1 MKQVLLGLAL
11 FFMSATLAMAQR
23 TVTGK
28 VTDDQGEPL
37 IGATVTAPGTAAGTI
52 TDVNGMFR
60 LADVPSD
67 AAALKITYTGFLDQ
81 EVPLTAESDYNIT
94 MAVNPSSLQE
104 VIVVGYGT
112 QQKRAITGTISSI
125 KGDEIASLPA
135 QSFDQLLQGRA
146 AGVNVSIPNGV
157 LNNPPV
163 FRVRGINSINL
174 SSFPLVVI
182 DGIPTYTD
190 NLRAQIPNN
199 SASNNALSNLNP
211 NDIET
216 IDILK
221 DASAAAIYGSRAS
234 AGVVLIT
241 TKRGVKGKT
250 RVNYNAWA
258 GWTKATRVPE
268 VLNATEYVEL
278 KNEAAANANLP
289 TQFFLDSINGQLIDT
304 RWADYVYQTGFAQN
318 HALNFS
324 GGGDKTVYY
333 LSLGYTDQ
341 EGMIIG
347 NTFERFSGRLNLDH
361 QLTSRIK
368 LGASLGY
375 GNNENNAPNTGSL
388 SGQAFSTAGAGR
400 LAFVTAPNV
409 DPYLYDERGE
419 RLPGVAGYNI
429 ASNNQVGR
437 GKNLQQTGFYNP
449 VVINDLNRSTSE
461 TDQIQTNI
469 YGQLEILKG
478 LYAKTMYGIDNVGVE
493 AITFWT
499 PIHGDGFGQN
509 GFAENASIRLKRWN
523 WQNILS
529 YDVTVSD
536 NHVFGFLLGNE
547 QQRSTTEGWG
557 AQRTQV
563 ADPFFTTYQGN
574 YTTINPAATF
584 QGENYLLSY
593 FGRMNYEF
601 NRRYYVSVNV
611 RQDEY
616 SAYAE
621 GEKKGTFWGASAGWS
636 ISEEA
641 FWRRGSLGETINFLK
656 LRGSYGTV
664 GNSIGINDF
673 ASQSL
678 YNSGLYGP
686 SPTFFYSQA
695 GNPLLSW
702 ETSNKTDVGIVF
714 GLFNDRLQGEYTYFK
729 NEIDGL
735 IQNAPQSPSKG
746 IPGNSISINIGS
758 MENTGHEFG
767 LSATVLRKGKF
778 TWTSSA
784 NITFMKNEVTSLYED
799 SDIFV
804 TTSGLESTN
813 IIRVGESVGSIY
825 AVETQGVNPANG
837 QRIYVKNVYDAD
849 GNVTGTVQVQYNH
862 VVPAG
867 GSRWTRVDDGTPYSA
882 AALVADGKVYGP
894 AIPKWFGGW
903 DNTFYYGSFDLNVQ
917 MNYAG
922 GYYIYNGSK
931 AGLRDMRFW
940 NNHTDVLDR
949 WSEDN
954 TDGSIPRVVLGDNV
968 SNGSALAISEN
979 VEKGDFLRIRNITF
993 GYKLPTSL
1001 LSRASIS
1008 SLRVYGNVNNAF
1020 LFTGYS
1026 GTDPE
1031 VSTNGNTPGSPG
1043 VDRNSVPMAQTFTI
1057 GLNLGF

>member
-11 FFMSATLAMAQR
+11 FLMSATLALSQR
-23 TVTGK
+23 TLTGK
-28 VTDDQGEPL
+28 VTDEQGEPL
-37 IGATVTAPGTAAGTI
+37 VGATVVAPGTSAGTI
-52 TDVNGMFR
+52 TDVSGMYR
-60 LADVPSD
+60 LANVPDD
-67 AAALKITYTGFLDQ
+67 ATVIKITYTGFLDQ
-81 EVPLTAESDYNIT
+81 EVPLVSTSNEYNVT
-94 MAVNPSSLQE
+94 MNVNPSSLQE
-104 VIVVGYGT
+104 VVVVGYGT

-241 TKRGVKGKT
+241 TKRGIKGKT

-258 GWTKATRVPE
+258 GWTKPTRVPE
-268 VLNATEYVEL
+268 VLNAQEYVEV
-278 KNEAAANANLP
+278 KNEAAANAGL
-289 TQFFLDSINGQLIDT
+289 TAQQFFLDSINGQLIDT

-318 HALNFS
+318 HALSFS

-333 LSLGYTDQ
+333 LSVGYTDQ

-361 QLTSRIK
+361 QLTKRIK
-368 LGASLGY
+368 IGATLGY
-375 GNNENNAPNTGSL
+375 GNNNNNAPNTGSL
-388 SGQAFSTAGAGR
+388 TGQAFSTAGAGR
-400 LAFVTAPNV
+400 LAFVTAPIV
-409 DPYLYDERGE
+409 DPYRYDAQGE
-419 RLPGVAGYNI
+419 RLSGIAGYNI

-437 GKNLQQTGFYNP
+437 GKNVNQQVGFYNP
-449 VVINDLNRSTSE
+449 AMINDYNRHTSE
-461 TDQIQTNI
+461 TDQIQSNV
-469 YGQLEILKG
+469 YGQLEIIKG
-478 LYAKTMYGIDNVGVE
+478 LNIKTLYGIDNVAVE
-493 AITFWT
+493 AITFWN
-499 PIHGDGFGQN
+499 PVHGDGLGQN
-509 GFAENASIRLKRWN
+509 GFAENAHIRLKRWN
-523 WQNILS
+523 WQNLLS
-529 YDVTVSD
+529 YDVTLD
-536 NHVFGFLLGNE
+536 NNHVIGVLVGNE
-547 QQRSTTEGWG
+547 QQRSTSEGWG
-557 AQRTQV
+557 AQRTQI
-563 ADPFFTTYQGN
+563 ADLFFTTYQGN
-574 YTTINPAATF
+574 YTTINPSVTF

-593 FGRMNYEF
+593 FGRLNYEF
-601 NRRYYVSVNV
+601 NRRYYFSANV

-616 SAYAE
+616 SAYAP
-621 GEKKGTFWGASAGWS
+621 GKKKGTFWGVSAGWN
-636 ISEEA
+636 ISEER
-641 FWRRGSLGETINFLK
+641 FWNLETVNFLK
-656 LRGSYGTV
+656 IRGSYGTV
-664 GNSIGINDF
+664 GNSVGINDF

-678 YNSGLYGP
+678 YNSGLYGA

-695 GNPLLSW
+695 GNPELTW
-702 ETSNKTDVGIVF
+702 ESSKKTDVGIVF

-729 NEIDGL
+729 NEIDNL

-746 IPGNSISINIGS
+746 IPGNSIAINVGS

-767 LSATVLRKGKF
+767 LSATVLRSGKF
-778 TWTSSA
+778 TWTTSG

-813 IIRVGESVGSIY
+813 IIRVGESVGSIF
-825 AVETQGVNPANG
+825 AVETQGVNAATG
-837 QRIYVKNVYDAD
+837 QRVFVKNVYDD
-849 GNVTGTVQVQYNH
+849 EGNIIDFLQVQYNH

-867 GSRWTRVDDGTPYSA
+867 QSRWTTLDGATASA
-882 AALVADGKVYGP
+882 ASLVADGKVYGP

-903 DNTFYYGSFDLNVQ
+903 DNTFYYGPFDLNVQ

-922 GYYIYNGSK
+922 GYFIYNGSK

-940 NNHTDVLDR
+940 NNHKDVLDR
-949 WSEDN
+949 WTPDN
-954 TDGSIPRVVLGDNV
+954 TDGSIPRAVLGDNV

-1001 LSRASIS
+1001 LSRASIA

-1031 VSTNGNTPGSPG
+1031 VSTNGNTPASPG